1 MTSLNFGRYLLGS
14 CVAVAMLAGCG
25 GSQPP
30 IGASGAM
37 PQSHAIA
44 TPADR
49 VFLGKHSTTS
59 CPCLYVANRNKSS
72 VTVYPIGASGNVKP
86 IQDIQG
92 SKTGLRYPHDVAV
105 DASGNIYAVNTGAAS
120 VTIYA
125 PGATGNIKPIETISG
140 RSTGLAMPT
149 GIAIDSVNGDI
160 YVLNNRTDSYGDG
173 SVTIYP
179 PRANG
184 NIKPIAVIQGPST
197 RLTFP
202 NCLALDASGDIYVT
216 NRYDYVTFYA
226 AGSAGNISPTRTI
239 EGNLT
244 QIHVPTQIALD
255 SNLNIYTVNYE
266 GESATVYAAGA
277 NGNVAPIQSI
287 HGGRTKIAGPF
298 GIGLDAAGD
307 IYVANIYNKGKT
319 AFEGRITVYAPGSNG
334 NVRPIETIEG
344 NHTALAWPTGIAIR

>member
-1 MTSLNFGRYLLGS
+1 VRILDFRHCALSIY
-14 CVAVAMLAGCG
+14 AVAGILAGCG

-30 IGASGAM
+30 IGAPGVIPRSLPSSAQGNRELRKRR
-37 PQSHAIA
+37 I
-44 TPADR
+44 
-49 VFLGKHSTTS
+49 TS
-59 CPCLYVANRNKSS
+59 CPCLYVANRNTSS
-72 VTVYPIGASGNVKP
+72 VTVYPVGATGDVRP

-92 SKTGLRYPHDVAV
+92 AKTGLRYPHDVAV
-105 DASGNIYAVNTGAAS
+105 DASGNIYAANTGASS
-120 VTIYA
+120 VTVYA
-125 PGATGNIKPIETISG
+125 PGATGNTKPIKTIRG
-140 RSTGLAMPT
+140 RRTGLALPT
-149 GIAIDSVNGDI
+149 GIAIDSVNADI

-179 PRANG
+179 PGANG

-197 RLTFP
+197 RLIFP
-202 NCLALDASGDIYVT
+202 NCLALDASGDVYVT
-216 NRYDYVTFYA
+216 NRFDYVTFYP
-226 AGSAGNISPTRTI
+226 AGSTGNIAPTRTI

-244 QIHVPTQIALD
+244 QIHLPTQIALD
-255 SNLNIYTVNYE
+255 SSLNIYTVNYE

-307 IYVANIYNKGKT
+307 IYTANIYNKSKT
-319 AFEGRITVYAPGSNG
+319 AFEGRITVYAAGSNG
-334 NVRPIETIEG
+334 SVRPIETIEG